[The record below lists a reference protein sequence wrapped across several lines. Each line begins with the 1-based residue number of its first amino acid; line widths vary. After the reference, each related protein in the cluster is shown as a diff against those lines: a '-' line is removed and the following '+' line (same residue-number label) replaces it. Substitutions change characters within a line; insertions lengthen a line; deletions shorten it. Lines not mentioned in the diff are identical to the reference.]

1 MAEKDW
7 LSLLSGE
14 NQVQEVVRLNQ
25 VTERFGLSLTE
36 EEARQLTVQRR
47 DTLREQKRVE
57 FGEGILPKLIYTFCD
72 SPYIDQNSYV
82 DMLARLQ
89 EIFYLYKN
97 EMEDEITDAELLH
110 FMKEPFETVCYGDLD
125 YLETTCLEV
134 FSQAV
139 RAGYTEYRKTDG
151 KHIYARLDEVK
162 RWDRELYME
171 VLKELCW
178 R

>member
-97 EMEDEITDAELLH
+97 ESMDELTDDELLEY
-110 FMKEPFETVCYGDLD
+110 MKEAFDGVCQGSLEYLEETV
-125 YLETTCLEV
+125 LEK
-134 FSQAV
+134 FARNI
-139 RAGYTEYRKTDG
+139 RAEHHFFGSGYQEAER
-151 KHIYARLDEVK
+151 R
-162 RWDRELYME
+162 R
-171 VLKELCW
+171 
-178 R
+178 

>member
-97 EMEDEITDAELLH
+97 ES
-110 FMKEPFETVCYGDLD
+110 KY
-125 YLETTCLEV
+125 
-134 FSQAV
+134 SS
-139 RAGYTEYRKTDG
+139 
-151 KHIYARLDEVK
+151 
-162 RWDRELYME
+162 
-171 VLKELCW
+171 
-178 R
+178 